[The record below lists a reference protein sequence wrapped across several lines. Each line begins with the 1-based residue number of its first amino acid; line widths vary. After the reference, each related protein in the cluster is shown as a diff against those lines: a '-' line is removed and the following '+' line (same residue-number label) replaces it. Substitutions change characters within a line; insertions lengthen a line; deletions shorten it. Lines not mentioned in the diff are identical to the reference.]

1 MKKELLIRRSILAWF
16 RKNKRDLPW
25 RKTGDP
31 YAVWLSEIML
41 QQTRVETVIPYYNR
55 FLKAY
60 PTVHHLAGANE
71 DHVLKLWE
79 GLGYYRRALNLHQTA
94 KIVAK
99 DYEGVFP
106 GTVDELQAL
115 PGIGRYT
122 AGAIASIAFGVR
134 APVLD
139 GNVKR
144 VLSRLYAVK
153 ERIDRSD
160 VLKRLWQIA
169 GELVSPR
176 SPGNFNQGIMELGA
190 RICLPQ
196 NPLCGGCPVKQCCEA
211 FLHHCPQNFPVQKA
225 KKTLPHYEVV
235 AAAIYKRG
243 RFLLGKRPPGGMLGG
258 LWEFP
263 GGKVEA
269 GETHEQ
275 ALKREIM
282 EEMGIGIEIGEHVLT
297 VDHGYSHY
305 TVSIHLYR
313 CSHIDGRPRA
323 LYHSEIKWTPK
334 SQFNRYSFPAAN
346 IKFFEHL

>member
-1 MKKELLIRRSILAWF
+1 MKKEILIRRSILAWF

-25 RKTGDP
+25 RKTDDP

-41 QQTRVETVIPYYNR
+41 QQTRVETVISYYNR
-55 FLKAY
+55 FLEAF
-60 PTVHHLAGANE
+60 PTVIHLARASE

-79 GLGYYRRALNLHQTA
+79 GLGYYRRALHLHQTA
-94 KIVAK
+94 KIVAQ
-99 DYEGVFP
+99 DRQGDFP
-106 GTVDELQAL
+106 KTVEELQAL

-144 VLSRLYAVK
+144 VLSRLYAIH
-153 ERIDRSD
+153 EQIDRTE

-169 GELVSPR
+169 CELTSPR

-190 RICLPQ
+190 RICLPK
-196 NPLCGGCPVKQCCEA
+196 NPLCNICPVKQCCEA
-211 FLHHCPQNFPVQKA
+211 FLNHRPQNFPVQKA
-225 KKTLPHYEVV
+225 KKSLPHYEVV
-235 AAAIYKRG
+235 AAALYKRG
-243 RFLLGKRPPGGMLGG
+243 RYLLGKRPPGGMLGG

-282 EEMGIGIEIGEHVLT
+282 EEIGIDVEIGEHLT
-297 VDHGYSHY
+297 SVDHGYSHY

-313 CSHIDGRPRA
+313 CTLLAGRPRA
-323 LYHSEIKWTPK
+323 LYHSAIKWTPK